1 MPASFRSHLSN
12 LGYNGVICYP
22 SFNNSSIEPCSQDRI
37 TEIRIEEILDEEN
50 NQKYYWIY
58 YYKNEEIKI
67 IGKSSVKP
75 QCFRQVAR
83 YLK

>member
-1 MPASFRSHLSN
+1 M
-12 LGYNGVICYP
+12 
-22 SFNNSSIEPCSQDRI
+22 DKI
-37 TEIRIEEILDEEN
+37 TEIRVEEILDEEN

-58 YYKNEEIKI
+58 YYQNDEIRI

-83 YLK
+83 YLKWETI

>member
-1 MPASFRSHLSN
+1 M
-12 LGYNGVICYP
+12 
-22 SFNNSSIEPCSQDRI
+22 DKI

-58 YYKNEEIKI
+58 YYQNDVIRI

-83 YLK
+83 YLKWETI

>member
-1 MPASFRSHLSN
+1 M
-12 LGYNGVICYP
+12 
-22 SFNNSSIEPCSQDRI
+22 DKI
-37 TEIRIEEILDEEN
+37 TEIRIEEILDGEN

-67 IGKSSVKP
+67 IGKSFVKP

-83 YLK
+83 YLKWETI

>member
-1 MPASFRSHLSN
+1 M
-12 LGYNGVICYP
+12 
-22 SFNNSSIEPCSQDRI
+22 DKI
-37 TEIRIEEILDEEN
+37 TEIRIDEIQDEEN

-58 YYKNEEIKI
+58 YYKNDEIRI
-67 IGKSSVKP
+67 IGKYSVKP

>member
-1 MPASFRSHLSN
+1 M
-12 LGYNGVICYP
+12 
-22 SFNNSSIEPCSQDRI
+22 DRI
-37 TEIRIEEILDEEN
+37 TEIRIEEILDDEN

-58 YYKNEEIKI
+58 YYKNGEIKI
-67 IGKSSVKP
+67 IGKSSVQP